1 MPSAFPQDSQ
11 WVEEKQLL
19 MRTNQELQEKVRA
32 PAPPRASLP
41 GSTQAVLTFIR
52 ARFLGAPGPWSWLC
66 PGEGSRADLD
76 LP

>member
-1 MPSAFPQDSQ
+1 M
-11 WVEEKQLL
+11 EEKQLL

-32 PAPPRASLP
+32 PAPPPPASLAAP
-41 GSTQAVLTFIR
+41 GAFLMFIR

-76 LP
+76 LPQGTC